1 MQNKNLNQEYAAAYR
16 PILPKVILLLTLAGA
31 GALFGQAGDGTTN
44 KPVDEQIV
52 AAIRMSQSGPVH
64 DVVALI
70 NGEIRHREKIVQYL
84 LAILRDPEPSDS
96 AKGYAAYYLGVLR
109 ASEATDALADH
120 ITLSLLSP
128 GTATGHMN
136 IDLAPWRALPAMHA
150 LHAIGTPSIPAVV
163 RNLAESD
170 NASVRELSLRALN
183 NIENDKDIAML
194 RLQKALK
201 AETDPK
207 KQARLQA
214 AIKALADPGIR

>member
-1 MQNKNLNQEYAAAYR
+1 LANFPR
-16 PILPKVILLLTLAGA
+16 ILSCAILLLTLARTGT
-31 GALFGQAGDGTTN
+31 LLGQAGDGTTN
-44 KPVDEQIV
+44 KPADEQIV
-52 AAIRMSQSGPVH
+52 AAIRTPQGGTMG
-64 DVVALI
+64 DVVALT
-70 NGEIRHREKIVQYL
+70 NGEIRHRKEIVQDL
-84 LAILRDPEPSDS
+84 ISIVRDPESSDS

-109 ASEATDALADH
+109 ASEAVDALADH
-120 ITLSLLSP
+120 ITLSLLKP

-170 NASVRELSLRALN
+170 DASVRELSLRALN
-183 NIENDKDIAML
+183 NIENDKDIATL